1 MQRGI
6 VYAAL
11 AYLLWGLFPLYFIG
25 LREVASIE
33 VLAHRVVWS
42 LVFLGVLLAVRRQ
55 FGWLG
60 PALRDSVLLRRF
72 ALSATLLAVNWG
84 VYIWA
89 INEGRVV
96 EASLGYFITP
106 LANVLTGRLVL
117 HEKLSRKQW
126 LAVALAALGVA
137 WMTLRLGALP
147 WIALTL
153 AASFSTYG
161 YLRKTAS
168 LGALEGLALETT
180 LLAPAAVV
188 GLGWALWQGQSAMP
202 HLGVTGQMLLVG
214 VGPLTAVPLLLFAAG
229 ARRIPMAVLGMLQ
242 YLGPSI
248 QLGLGVWF
256 FDESFEGARLQG
268 FVLIWAACAL
278 FSADMLMRQQHAA
291 TLARIR
297 RDAARDI
304 VDTTTDRATAPAE
317 LDDGS
322 AADAAGPDTSTPP
335 NPTPAAYVAASPR

>member
-1 MQRGI
+1 MRFATS
-6 VYAAL
+6 AAL
-11 AYLLWGLFPLYFIG
+11 
-25 LREVASIE
+25 
-33 VLAHRVVWS
+33 LAI
-42 LVFLGVLLAVRRQ
+42 
-55 FGWLG
+55 
-60 PALRDSVLLRRF
+60 
-72 ALSATLLAVNWG
+72 NWF

-89 INEGRVV
+89 ISEGRVV

-126 LAVALAALGVA
+126 LAVALAALGVG

-147 WIALTL
+147 WVALTL
-153 AASFSTYG
+153 AASFSSYG

-168 LGALEGLALETT
+168 LGALEGLALETIV
-180 LLAPAAVV
+180 LAPAALV
-188 GLGWALWQGQSAMP
+188 GLGWALWQGHSAMP
-202 HLGVTGQMLLVG
+202 TLGLTGQLLLVG

-229 ARRIPMAVLGMLQ
+229 ARRIPLAVLGMLQ

-256 FDESFEGARLQG
+256 FGETFEGARLQG

-291 TLARIR
+291 TLARLR
-297 RDAARDI
+297 RDAARGI
-304 VDTTTDRATAPAE
+304 VDTTTTCDTAPAD
-317 LDDGS
+317 LDG
-322 AADAAGPDTSTPP
+322 TSCPP
-335 NPTPAAYVAASPR
+335 PVAVPHNPPPAAYVPATPR